1 MTTTGTDLGDATT
14 GVGARRRLKWGGGAS
29 RSHPTRSRRALLAF
43 AAIAVGLGVGRLVTI
58 DTSAPAPAQAP
69 AIAKGEPQSIPQ
81 LEAAAQRDPT
91 NVQTWQNLGVAYL
104 HRAIATYDPDDYSL
118 SERAF
123 DRADALL
130 PNQDTTT
137 LGRGALA
144 LSKHQFAQA
153 LVFGTRVHD
162 HNPAQPDA
170 LAVIVDADVEL
181 GHYDAAAAALQELLD
196 RRPGLP
202 AYSRTSYLRE
212 LHGDLRGALEAM
224 REAEIAGS
232 TSRFDVATVTAF
244 QGDVDVMAGDFDA
257 AGERYAHALALQ
269 PDLVNAAVGQAR
281 VRAIKGD
288 VAGAITQLEALTTR
302 VPLPTAVIL
311 LGDLQAQAGRVADA
325 QHTYALVRAIDQLQ
339 QAAGQ
344 VTDLEMSVF
353 ESDHGD
359 PARGLELARR
369 AYAERGDNLYVDDAL
384 AWALH
389 RTGNDAG
396 ARPMMAQALRLG
408 TTDPMLHFHAALID
422 DASGDA
428 AGARAE
434 ITRVVATNPWFS
446 FALHPQVVALADR
459 LGAGPVARA

>member
-1 MTTTGTDLGDATT
+1 MTTTDTDLDNATT
-14 GVGARRRLKWGGGAS
+14 GVGARRRLKRGGGGS
-29 RSHPTRSRRALLAF
+29 RSHPARSRRALLAF
-43 AAIAVGLGVGRLVTI
+43 AAIAVGLGVGRLVTV

-69 AIAKGEPQSIPQ
+69 AIAKGDPQSIPQ
-81 LEAAAQRDPT
+81 LEASTRRDPT

-118 SERAF
+118 AKRAF
-123 DRADALL
+123 DRADELL
-130 PNQDTTT
+130 PGQDTTT

-144 LSKHQFAQA
+144 LSLHQFAQA

-162 HNPAQPDA
+162 HDPEQPDA

-212 LHGDLRGALEAM
+212 LHGDLPGALEAM
-224 REAEIAGS
+224 REAEVAGA

-269 PDLVNAAVGQAR
+269 ADLVNAVVGQAR
-281 VRAIKGD
+281 VRAVMGD
-288 VAGAITQLEALTTR
+288 VAGAITQLEQLTAR

-311 LGDLQAQAGRVADA
+311 LGDLQAQAGRTADA
-325 QHTYALVRAIDQLQ
+325 QHTYALVHAIDQLQ

-353 ESDHGD
+353 ESDHGN
-359 PARGLELARR
+359 PSRGLELARR
-369 AYAERGDNLYVDDAL
+369 AYAERGDNVYVDDAL

-389 RTGNDAG
+389 RTGDDTA
-396 ARPMMAQALRLG
+396 ARPMMALALRLD
-408 TTDPMLHFHAALID
+408 TADPMLHFHAAVID
-422 DASGDA
+422 DASGDGA
-428 AGARAE
+428 AARAE
-434 ITRVVATNPWFS
+434 ITRVVSTNPWFS
-446 FALHPQVVALADR
+446 FALHPQVVALAKR
-459 LGAGPVARA
+459 LGVEPVTHA